1 MSETAM
7 FFLVG
12 TAGTTKFIFSIHVVP
27 ESIYRAALAV
37 QGIVPG
43 PARAS
48 FYILYAALHPI
59 SASCQLPEA
68 ACRSW
73 TYCMRKF

>member
-1 MSETAM
+1 
-7 FFLVG
+7 LVG
-12 TAGTTKFIFSIHVVP
+12 TAGTTKIIFSIHVVP
-27 ESIYRAALAV
+27 ESIYQAV

-68 ACRSW
+68 ACRS
-73 TYCMRKF
+73 